1 MTHLAKHG
9 QSSSAVI
16 TTKNLFPPAEVFK
29 PSPLRPSLKFQA

>member
-1 MTHLAKHG
+1 MTHHVALG

-16 TTKNLFPPAEVFK
+16 TTKSLFPPAEVFK